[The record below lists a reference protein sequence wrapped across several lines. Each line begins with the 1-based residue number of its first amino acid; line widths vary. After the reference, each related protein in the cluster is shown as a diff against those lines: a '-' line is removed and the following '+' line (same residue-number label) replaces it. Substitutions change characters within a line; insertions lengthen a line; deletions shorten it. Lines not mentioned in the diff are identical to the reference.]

1 MADQMAP
8 DGQCYIVLPVN
19 DEYAAIEEL
28 DINPKSLEVYESDDT
43 RSTYVTLGKTYIEL
57 FNTNKNIFPSG
68 TKCSKGDNFGSFWLW
83 LIEDPGMSKSYLI
96 NSYIIG
102 ENPIGW
108 YGFERLAIKRF
119 TTKDIDF
126 LFSSNL
132 TELKKIIEPYS
143 VYIKQKGLEFR
154 KA

>member
-28 DINPKSLEVYESDDT
+28 DIKPKSLEVYESDDS

-68 TKCSKGDNFGSFWLW
+68 TKAGGYK
-83 LIEDPGMSKSYLI
+83 
-96 NSYIIG
+96 
-102 ENPIGW
+102 
-108 YGFERLAIKRF
+108 
-119 TTKDIDF
+119 
-126 LFSSNL
+126 
-132 TELKKIIEPYS
+132 
-143 VYIKQKGLEFR
+143 VYWDG
-154 KA
+154 